1 VDHQYSFTDRM
12 QTLFV
17 GGSILLALLIFVLG
31 LVVGHLWWPVVHPNA
46 APVAAHG
53 LHPKPAAAGPIRRD
67 PAPAPQTKQDKSP
80 AVAPSTS
87 DSAPSASAAE
97 PAAAPAQDAATPSP
111 PAAEE
116 KNEK

>member
-31 LVVGHLWWPVVHPNA
+31 LVVGHLWWPVVNPDA
-46 APVAAHG
+46 APVAARA

-67 PAPAPQTKQDKSP
+67 TAPASQTKQDKSP
-80 AVAPSTS
+80 VANSTS
-87 DSAPSASAAE
+87 DSASAAE
-97 PAAAPAQDAATPSP
+97 PVPAPAQDAATPSP